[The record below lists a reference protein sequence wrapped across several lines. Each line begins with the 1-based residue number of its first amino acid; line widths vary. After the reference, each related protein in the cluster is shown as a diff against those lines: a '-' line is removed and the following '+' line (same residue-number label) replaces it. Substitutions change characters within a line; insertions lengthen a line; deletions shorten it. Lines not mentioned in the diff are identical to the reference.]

1 MITKTG
7 KLQHLNLISGQ
18 AVRFADRFVVGSSN
32 APMDENA
39 TELDF
44 GWGECLVSG
53 AHVDHDNNQ
62 VVFYGTLPAQ
72 YAGQI
77 SEIGLATMNSQF
89 ILTGRDINVSYYF
102 SQLEAWL
109 YSDDEKFSY
118 ESLDSLMGSEDVVI
132 EGAVAGE
139 TLRKSLADDFSLH
152 KDIKMR
158 LSADQA
164 GQIIFRIHS
173 GEEQNVSK
181 TIDLVAGENIIRF
194 PMDSMTKTGDFSATA
209 PVMMEF
215 EIATPGNYTFDAI
228 VFTGEANSG
237 LVTRSAVSV
246 PKKKIAGNTME
257 LEYAVMLGV

>member
-1 MITKTG
+1 MITETG

-32 APMDENA
+32 APMDESA

-72 YAGQI
+72 YVGQI
-77 SEIGLATMNSQF
+77 SEIGLATMNSEF
-89 ILTGRDINVSYYF
+89 ILTGRDINVSYDF
-102 SQLEAWL
+102 STLEVWQ
-109 YSDDEKFSY
+109 YSDDEKFSHDGT
-118 ESLDSLMGSEDVVI
+118 ESLMGADDVVI
-132 EGAVAGE
+132 TGAVEGE
-139 TLRKSLADDFSLH
+139 TLRKSLEDDLSLH
-152 KDIKMR
+152 KDVKMR
-158 LSADQA
+158 LTSSQA

-173 GEEQNVSK
+173 GEDQNVSK
-181 TIDLVAGENIIRF
+181 TISLVKGENVVRF
-194 PMDSMTKTGDFSATA
+194 PMDSMIKVGEFSAAA

-215 EIATPGNYTFDAI
+215 EIVTPGDYTFDAI
-228 VFTGEANSG
+228 VFTGEANAG